1 MCRGEDRGA
10 EPPQARVQGSVP
22 HTRQPGRT
30 AKSLQM
36 VKYRGG
42 RVEAHACGLLTSA
55 LPFHRSVQGSTVL
68 KTETERVGDE
78 LDSQPQV
85 DGAAAGSRCCS
96 GPAATVSLRSLA
108 TPRAVTHCLRTGSPP
123 RLLALDTRCESATA
137 EGRRILHLR
146 RGRGEDAH

>member
-1 MCRGEDRGA
+1 MCGGEDRGA

-85 DGAAAGSRCCS
+85 DRAAIRQPLLFRSRSHNVSAFARHAAG
-96 GPAATVSLRSLA
+96 GYSLS
-108 TPRAVTHCLRTGSPP
+108 
-123 RLLALDTRCESATA
+123 
-137 EGRRILHLR
+137 
-146 RGRGEDAH
+146 